1 MYVVADAAGP
11 VECVVEVP
19 GTKSNLHMVADE
31 DSASERTHNQDS
43 HNTGNGPEEVA
54 KVLLL
59 YVEAGLKSAITV
71 V

>member
-1 MYVVADAAGP
+1 MYVVADAAGLM
-11 VECVVEVP
+11 ECVVEVP

-43 HNTGNGPEEVA
+43 HNTGNGQEEAA

-59 YVEAGLKSAITV
+59 YMEVQLKSVITAV
-71 V
+71 

>member
-19 GTKSNLHMVADE
+19 GTKSNPHTVADE

-43 HNTGNGPEEVA
+43 HNTGNGPEEA
-54 KVLLL
+54 AEMLLL
-59 YVEAGLKSAITV
+59 YVGVELKSAIAV